1 MNDSSYDRKAA
12 LSWAFYDW
20 ANSAYATVV
29 MASFFPIFF
38 KQFWCGN
45 IDTVISTARLGMANS
60 VSGIIVALFA
70 PVLGAMADRGG
81 AKKKFLLF
89 FLLLGTASTS
99 ALYFVSRG
107 DWLHAVL
114 LYIISIMGFSGG
126 NVFYDS
132 LLPAVSTERKMDYV
146 SSLGFSLGYLGG
158 GLLFAINIWMT
169 LRPSDFGFSGIEEAV
184 RFSFLSVGLW
194 WLIFAV
200 PLFVFVKEPE
210 QSGQKSFSDII
221 RGGFSQLAG
230 TFREIRR
237 LKHTFLF
244 LLAYW
249 LYIDGVD
256 TIIRMAIDY
265 GLSIGLKST
274 DLVIALLVTQFV
286 AFPAALLFGYLGGR
300 IGTKRAIYI
309 AIAVYLLI
317 TVWGAF
323 MKDKTDF
330 YMLAVVVGL
339 VQGGI
344 QALSRSFFARIIPG
358 DKAAE
363 YFGFYNMVGKLS
375 IVLGPVLISAVALT
389 AKAAGFDSQTASRI
403 SISAVSILFLA
414 GGSLF
419 YLVDEKEARIALE
432 KEERSA
438 INHCE

>member
-1 MNDSSYDRKAA
+1 MNDSSYDRKAVFG
-12 LSWAFYDW
+12 WAFYDW

-29 MASFFPIFF
+29 MAAFFPIFF
-38 KQFWCGN
+38 KQFWCGD

-60 VSGIIVALFA
+60 ISGIVVAVFA
-70 PVLGAMADRGG
+70 PVMGAMADRGG

-89 FLLLGTASTS
+89 FLLLGTVSTS
-99 ALYFVSRG
+99 ALYFVARG
-107 DWLHAVL
+107 EWLYAVL
-114 LYIISIMGFSGG
+114 LYIISIIGFSGG
-126 NVFYDS
+126 NIFYDS
-132 LLPAVSTERKMDYV
+132 LLPDVSTEQKMDYV

-158 GLLFAINIWMT
+158 GLLFAVNIWMT
-169 LRPSDFGFSGIEEAV
+169 LRPLDFGFSGIEEAV

-194 WLIFAV
+194 WLVFAI
-200 PLFVFVKEPE
+200 PLFVFVKEPGL
-210 QSGQKSFSDII
+210 SGKKSFASII
-221 RGGFSQLAG
+221 TEGFKQFAG

-300 IGTKRAIYI
+300 IGTKRAIFI
-309 AIAVYLLI
+309 AIAVYLII
-317 TVWGAF
+317 TIWGAF
-323 MKDKTDF
+323 MKDKYDF
-330 YMLAVVVGL
+330 YMLAIAVGL

-344 QALSRSFFARIIPG
+344 QALSRSFFARIIPR
-358 DKAAE
+358 DKTAE

-403 SISAVSILFLA
+403 SISAVSLLFLA
-414 GGSLF
+414 GGVLF
-419 YLVDEKEARIALE
+419 YLVDEGKARAAIDKE
-432 KEERSA
+432 
-438 INHCE
+438 

>member
-1 MNDSSYDRKAA
+1 MSDSSYDRKAVYG
-12 LSWAFYDW
+12 WAFYDW
-20 ANSAYATVV
+20 ANSAYATVI

-38 KQFWCGN
+38 KQYWCGAV
-45 IDTVISTARLGMANS
+45 DPVISTARLGMANS
-60 VSGIIVALFA
+60 VAGIAVALFA

-81 AKKKFLLF
+81 TKKRFLLF

-99 ALYFVSRG
+99 ALYLVSRG
-107 DWLHAVL
+107 EWLYAVL
-114 LYIISIMGFSGG
+114 LYIISIIGFSGG
-126 NVFYDS
+126 NIFYDS
-132 LLPAVSTERKMDYV
+132 LLPGVADERRMDHV

-158 GLLFAINIWMT
+158 GLLFAVNIWMT

-184 RFSFLSVGLW
+184 RFSFLSVGVW
-194 WLIFAV
+194 WFIFAI
-200 PLFVFVKEPE
+200 PLFAFVREP
-210 QSGQKSFSDII
+210 GQPQQKRFLNII
-221 RGGFSQLAG
+221 TEGFAQLAG

-237 LKHTFLF
+237 LRHTFLF

-300 IGTKRAIYI
+300 IGTKRALYI
-309 AIAVYLLI
+309 AIAAYLMI
-317 TVWGAF
+317 TIWGAF
-323 MKDKTDF
+323 MKDRNDF
-330 YMLAVVVGL
+330 FMLAVAVGL

-344 QALSRSFFARIIPG
+344 QALSRSFFARIIPK

-403 SISAVSILFLA
+403 SISAVSLLFVS
-414 GGSLF
+414 GGVLF
-419 YLVDEKEARIALE
+419 YLVDEEEAKASVNRL
-432 KEERSA
+432 
-438 INHCE
+438 

>member
-1 MNDSSYDRKAA
+1 MNNSSYDRKAA
-12 LSWAFYDW
+12 FSWAFYDW

-114 LYIISIMGFSGG
+114 LYIISIIGFSGG

-132 LLPAVSTERKMDYV
+132 LLPVVSTERKMDYV

-210 QSGQKSFSDII
+210 QPGQKSFAEII
-221 RGGFSQLAG
+221 MGGFSQFAG

-265 GLSIGLKST
+265 GLSIGIKST

-309 AIAVYLLI
+309 AITVYLLI

-358 DKAAE
+358 DKVAE

-414 GGSLF
+414 GGALF
-419 YLVDEKEARIALE
+419 YLVDEKEARIALD
-432 KEERSA
+432 KEDRNSLEL
-438 INHCE
+438 CD

>member
-70 PVLGAMADRGG
+70 PVLGAMADRAG

-375 IVLGPVLISAVALT
+375 IVLGPLLISAVALT